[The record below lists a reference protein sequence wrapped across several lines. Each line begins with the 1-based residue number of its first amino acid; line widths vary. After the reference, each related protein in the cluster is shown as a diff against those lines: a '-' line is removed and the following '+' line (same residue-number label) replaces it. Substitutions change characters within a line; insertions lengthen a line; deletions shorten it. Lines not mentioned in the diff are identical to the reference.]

1 MDTEI
6 NWQKVVIMFIAVS
19 SVAFI
24 FFLLGRKSTE
34 RVVIAPTVMPENI
47 SVQKTVEP
55 ESVPLA
61 EEPNTYK
68 NEQYGFG
75 VISLAQAQESTEC
88 QAEAKYAYD
97 PVREYI
103 FSDTMVECAGSAI
116 KDHEDF
122 YTKQGGQLETLVF
135 DITKCDDAVTDKVEK
150 VFCDKYVKTAEIEGS
165 AVGARWPTGKWIK
178 SGEYLTFFT
187 PLASQNSDLL
197 RTQYKFLMRT
207 QE

>member
-34 RVVIAPTVMPENI
+34 RVAIAPTVMPENTTA
-47 SVQKTVEP
+47 QEMREP
-55 ESVPLA
+55 AVPPVA
-61 EEPNTYK
+61 EPNTYK

-75 VISLAQAQESTEC
+75 VIALAQAQKATEC
-88 QAEAKYAYD
+88 QFQAKYAYN

-103 FSDTMVECAGSAI
+103 FSDTTVECADAVQ
-116 KDHEDF
+116 DHEGF
-122 YTKQGGQLETLVF
+122 YSKQGGQLEALVF
-135 DITKCDDAVTDKVEK
+135 DTMKCDDAVTDKVEK

-165 AVGARWPTGKWIK
+165 AVGAKWPTGKWIK

-187 PLASQNSDLL
+187 PLADQDTTTLKS
-197 RTQYKFLMRT
+197 QYKFLMRT